1 MSIFRWSPSGNLPYC
16 WAMQRVQ
23 QTKAMRPL
31 PPAREMMRAFLE
43 RDDSYDGVFLA
54 GVSTTGVFCRPSC
67 PARKPRPE
75 HVRFFAG
82 VREALFGGY
91 RACRRCD
98 PLSAYGQQPPWVT
111 RLIASIASDPER
123 RRRDADLRKAGLEPA
138 AVRRYFLKH
147 YGMTFHAYA
156 RGRRLGGAFQQ
167 LRRGARLDEVIMGN
181 GFESHS
187 GFRDAFARTFGQAP
201 GKSRTGDCVV
211 CTWIESPLGPLVAGA
226 TAQGICLLEFT
237 DRRMLPAQIETVRT
251 RFDCAVV
258 PGESP
263 HFDRLRAELNAYF
276 SGELRTFSLP
286 LAAPGT
292 PFQERV
298 WAELQRIPFGETR
311 SYDDLARAVG
321 APGAQRAVGHANGL
335 NRIAIVIPCHRV
347 INKNGKLGGYG
358 GLLWRKEA
366 LLHLE
371 RTGRLAPG
379 LPFAAPE
386 DTVAVRQSAG

>member
-1 MSIFRWSPSGNLPYC
+1 MRRI
-16 WAMQRVQ
+16 Q
-23 QTKAMRPL
+23 QTEPMRPL

-43 RDDSYDGVFLA
+43 RDVSYDGVFLA
-54 GVSTTGVFCRPSC
+54 AVSTTGVFCRPSC

-82 VREALFGGY
+82 VREAVFAGY

-98 PLSAYGQQPPWVT
+98 PLSAYGQRPQWVT
-111 RLIASIASDPER
+111 RLLESIASDPEQR
-123 RRRDADLRKAGLEPA
+123 MSDMDLRRAGLEPA

-167 LRRGARLDEVIMGN
+167 LRRGARLDEVVMSN

-187 GFRDAFARTFGQAP
+187 GFRDAFTRTFGQAP
-201 GKSRTGDCVV
+201 GRSRTGDCVV

-226 TAQGICLLEFT
+226 TAQGLCLLEFT
-237 DRRMLPAQIETVRT
+237 DRRMLPAQIETVRD

-263 HFDRLRAELNAYF
+263 HFDRLRDELGAYF
-276 SGELRTFSLP
+276 SGQLQKFTLP
-286 LAAPGT
+286 LVAPGT

-298 WAELQRIPFGETR
+298 WVELQRIPFGETR
-311 SYDDLARAVG
+311 SYEDLARAVG
-321 APGAQRAVGHANGL
+321 ATGAQRAVGRANGL
-335 NRIAIVIPCHRV
+335 NRIAILIPCHRV

-371 RTGRLAPG
+371 RTGQLAPS
-379 LPFAAPE
+379 LPLSPRE
-386 DTVAVRQSAG
+386 DVLPARQSAG

>member
-1 MSIFRWSPSGNLPYC
+1 MRN
-16 WAMQRVQ
+16 VQ
-23 QTKAMRPL
+23 HTEPMRPL
-31 PPAREMMRAFLE
+31 PPMREMMRAFLA
-43 RDDSYDGVFLA
+43 RDASYDGVFLA
-54 GVSTTGVFCRPSC
+54 AVSTTGVFCRPSC

-82 VREALFGGY
+82 VREAVFGGY
-91 RACRRCD
+91 RACRRCN
-98 PLSAYGQQPPWVT
+98 PLGAYGQQPEWVT
-111 RLIASIASDPER
+111 RLMKSIASDPEGR
-123 RRRDADLRKAGLEPA
+123 IRDTDLRRAGLEPA
-138 AVRRYFLKH
+138 TVRRYFLKH

-156 RGRRLGGAFQQ
+156 RGRRLSGAFQQ

-187 GFRDAFARTFGQAP
+187 GFRDAFARTFGEAP
-201 GKSRTGDCVV
+201 GRSRTGDCVV

-237 DRRMLPAQIETVRT
+237 DRRMLPAQIETVRR
-251 RFDCAVV
+251 RFGCAVV

-263 HFDRLRAELNAYF
+263 HFDRLRDQLDAYF
-276 SGELRTFSLP
+276 AGELRKFSLP

-298 WAELQRIPFGETR
+298 WGELQRIPFGETR
-311 SYDDLARAVG
+311 SYEDLARAVG
-321 APGAQRAVGHANGL
+321 AIGAQRAVGHANGL
-335 NRIAIVIPCHRV
+335 NRIAILIPCHRV

-379 LPFAAPE
+379 LPLSVPE
-386 DTVAVRQSAG
+386 DAVPARQSAG

>member
-1 MSIFRWSPSGNLPYC
+1 MRNL
-16 WAMQRVQ
+16 Q
-23 QTKAMRPL
+23 QPEPMRPL
-31 PPAREMMRAFLE
+31 PPAREMMRAFLA
-43 RDDSYDGVFLA
+43 RDVSYDGVFLA
-54 GVSTTGVFCRPSC
+54 AVSTTGVFCRPSC

-82 VREALFGGY
+82 VREALFSGY

-98 PLSAYGQQPPWVT
+98 PLSAYGQQPEWVT
-111 RLIASIASDPER
+111 RLMESIASDPEGR
-123 RRRDADLRKAGLEPA
+123 IRDTDLRHAGLEPA
-138 AVRRYFLKH
+138 TVRRYFLKH

-156 RGRRLGGAFQQ
+156 RGRRLSGAFQQ

-187 GFRDAFARTFGQAP
+187 GFRDAFARTFGEAP
-201 GKSRTGDCVV
+201 GRSRTGDCVV

-237 DRRMLPAQIETVRT
+237 DRRMLPAQIETVRQ

-263 HFDRLRAELNAYF
+263 HFDRLRDELNAYF
-276 SGELRTFSLP
+276 SGELRQFSLP

-298 WAELQRIPFGETR
+298 WGELLRIPFGETR
-311 SYDDLARAVG
+311 SYEDLARAVD

-335 NRIAIVIPCHRV
+335 NRIAILIPCHRV

-371 RTGRLAPG
+371 RTGRLASG
-379 LPFAAPE
+379 LPLSVPE
-386 DTVAVRQSAG
+386 DAVPARQSAG